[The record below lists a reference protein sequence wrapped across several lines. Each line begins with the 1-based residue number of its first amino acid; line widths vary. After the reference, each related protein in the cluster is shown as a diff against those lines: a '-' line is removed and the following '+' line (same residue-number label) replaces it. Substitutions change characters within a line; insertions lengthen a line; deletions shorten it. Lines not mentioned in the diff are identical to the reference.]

1 MQVDT
6 SNPQLLILGNG
17 FDMAAGLASGFKDF
31 FDSRQGM
38 INAGEYLNTAWDEIF
53 AHWRR
58 NHTFSSDDASWRDV
72 ENEMYAFLTT
82 HEKIVTSIMMYIR
95 LRQIGLN
102 SSGETTLNAEKISS
116 AYDLTEREAE
126 GILRLSRHIY
136 NIVSARYSN
145 VFSEAL
151 EQAGID
157 VFYSGTS
164 LVPLYEFQQYDFGHM
179 TTIYLDELHLFESDF
194 KKHLDGAVE
203 DKKEAYVEAAQAQFD
218 KLLEDLVPLADKQST
233 YVMNFNYTMKTWRTD
248 SYETPRSHAL
258 SVHGNL
264 DAGDIVFGIDSFHIQ
279 KGETDEML
287 DAKLLPFSKT
297 YRTLMFATPN
307 RVKLDVQNFKVL
319 KFYGQSLGVQDYS
332 YFMSLFDEA
341 NLYGGDIT
349 LIFYYSLYPGVTEK
363 QVQME
368 TFNRVSVLINRYGQT
383 LDNEAHGRNLLHKL
397 QLEGRIIVRRI
408 EFTDNTEISK

>member
-38 INAGEYLNTAWDEIF
+38 INAGEYSNTVWDEAF
-53 AHWRR
+53 SHWRR

-72 ENEMYAFLTT
+72 ENVMYAFLTT

-95 LRQIGLN
+95 LRQIGVDR
-102 SSGETTLNAEKISS
+102 SSETALNAEKISS
-116 AYDLTEREAE
+116 AYNLTEKEAE
-126 GILRLSRHIY
+126 EIWRLSSRIY
-136 NIVSARYSN
+136 NIVGSRYSN
-145 VFSEAL
+145 VFSDAFER
-151 EQAGID
+151 AGFD
-157 VFYSGTS
+157 FFLSGTS
-164 LVPLYEFQQYDFGHM
+164 RMPLNEFKQYDFGHV
-179 TTIYLDELHLFESDF
+179 TTIYLDELHLFEADF
-194 KKHLDGAVE
+194 KKYLDGAVE
-203 DKKEAYVEAAQAQFD
+203 DKQETYVKAAQAQFNE
-218 KLLEDLVPLADKQST
+218 LLVDLSPRADKQST
-233 YVMNFNYTMKTWRTD
+233 YVMNFNYTMKAWKIG
-248 SYETPRSHAL
+248 SYDTPRSHAL

-264 DAGDIVFGIDSFHIQ
+264 DAGDIVFGIDSFHIH

-287 DAKLLPFSKT
+287 DTKLLPFSKT

-307 RVKLDVQNFKVL
+307 RVKLDAQNFKVF

-341 NLYGGDIT
+341 NLYGGDVT
-349 LIFYYSLYPGVTEK
+349 LIFYYSLYPGVTKKE
-363 QVQME
+363 VQME

-397 QLEGRIIVRRI
+397 QLEGRIIVRDI
-408 EFTDNTEISK
+408 EFTDNAEISR